1 MTTLRFMALGLLL
14 MVGSG
19 LAIYPPAVKDD
30 GKFFNAASLDGANK
44 KVRAIYEKYHKDVV
58 IETLES
64 LTAEQEKELE
74 KEGKAKF
81 FAKLADTRI
90 KALGVN
96 GVYILLSKKPTSVR
110 VDADPATRKTSFTT
124 EDCSEVVKRVVAR
137 FKEAD
142 FNGGL
147 NDALEYVEKRLARK
161 GPKIER

>member
-1 MTTLRFMALGLLL
+1 MMALRFTALGLLL
-14 MVGSG
+14 LVGTG
-19 LAIYPPAVKDD
+19 LAVYPPGVKDD
-30 GKFFNAASLDGANK
+30 GKFFNPASLEAANK

-58 IETLES
+58 IETLDALS
-64 LTAEQEKELE
+64 AEQAKELE
-74 KEGKAKF
+74 KEGKAKY

-96 GVYILLSKKPTSVR
+96 GVYILLSKKPTGVR

-124 EDCSEVVKRVVAR
+124 EDCSEVVKRIVAR
-137 FKEAD
+137 FKADD

>member
-1 MTTLRFMALGLLL
+1 MTALRFTALGLLML
-14 MVGSG
+14 VGSG
-19 LAIYPPAVKDD
+19 LAVYPPAVKDD
-30 GKFFNAASLDGANK
+30 GKFFNPASLEAANK

-96 GVYILLSKKPTSVR
+96 GVYILVTKKPHR
-110 VDADPATRKTSFTT
+110 VQVETDPDTRKTAFSN
-124 EDCSEVVKRVVAR
+124 EDRNEVVKRIIAR
-137 FKEAD
+137 FKEDD

-147 NDALEYVEKRLARK
+147 NAALEYIEKRLARK